1 MEEQQT
7 KHKDK
12 KKKQHRRTFEK
23 ESNIA
28 RGTGNHLFIVE
39 DEREGKKE
47 RVREKERERRLK
59 NRGKWSKKTTRKN
72 GWRRRQATTHFILWL
87 IFRGI
92 GG

>member
-1 MEEQQT
+1 MREREGEMRKVRKKNIFVRWKKNSLDRWTEKEREREKSRKERMEEQQT

-39 DEREGKKE
+39 DEREG
-47 RVREKERERRLK
+47 
-59 NRGKWSKKTTRKN
+59 
-72 GWRRRQATTHFILWL
+72 
-87 IFRGI
+87 
-92 GG
+92 

>member
-1 MEEQQT
+1 MRKVSKKEKYIRTMEKNSLDRWTEKEREREKSRKERMEEQQT

-39 DEREGKKE
+39 DEREG
-47 RVREKERERRLK
+47 
-59 NRGKWSKKTTRKN
+59 
-72 GWRRRQATTHFILWL
+72 
-87 IFRGI
+87 
-92 GG
+92 

>member
-39 DEREGKKE
+39 DEREGQKE
-47 RVREKERERRLK
+47 RVREKERK
-59 NRGKWSKKTTRKN
+59 NKWSKKTTRKN

-87 IFRGI
+87 NFRGI